1 MRETAAAYDVT
12 MEDLIG
18 PSRRRPLV
26 VARQVAMYLHRELTD
41 LSLPRI
47 GEIFGGRDHTTVLH
61 AQRKI
66 EELMHQRRQLL
77 QQVNEL
83 ANRIK
88 LG

>member
-1 MRETAAAYDVT
+1 MSPSGEAGFVG
-12 MEDLIG
+12 G
-18 PSRRRPLV
+18 PSSW
-26 VARQVAMYLHRELTD
+26 A
-41 LSLPRI
+41 LPRI

-66 EELMHQRRQLL
+66 AELMHQRKQLL